1 MKNCNKCNEVKSYE
15 FFSKHKSYKDG
26 YQTTCKSCIN
36 KNTKLYY
43 LKNKEKI
50 KEYSK
55 KYQKKSIK
63 KKEYTKKYYLK
74 NKEYHNEYSKKHQK
88 ENKEYY
94 NEYYKNRRK
103 NDSTFK
109 FKCNVR
115 CLISYSFKRGI
126 NQFRKNAKTEDIL
139 GCTIEEFRDYISLKF
154 TKGMSFDNHG
164 KWHLDHII
172 PLASAETE
180 EDILRLNH
188 YTNFQPLWAADNI
201 SKGAKIV

>member
-36 KNTKLYY
+36 KNTKL
-43 LKNKEKI
+43 
-50 KEYSK
+50 
-55 KYQKKSIK
+55 
-63 KKEYTKKYYLK
+63 YYLK

-154 TKGMSFDNHG
+154 TKGMNFDNHG

-180 EDILRLNH
+180 EDIIRLNH

-201 SKGAKIV
+201 SKGAKTL

>member
-15 FFSKHKSYKDG
+15 FFSKHKTCKDG
-26 YQTTCKSCIN
+26 YQTTCKSCAN
-36 KNTKLYY
+36 KYFKEYQ
-43 LKNKEKI
+43 KENKEKI
-50 KEYSK
+50 KEYQK
-55 KYQKKSIK
+55 VYQK
-63 KKEYTKKYYLK
+63 EY
-74 NKEYHNEYSKKHQK
+74 QK
-88 ENKEYY
+88 ENKEKCNKRFKKWRKENKQYF
-94 NEYYKNRRK
+94 NEYYKNKRK

-109 FKCNVR
+109 FKYNIR
-115 CLISYSFKRGI
+115 CLITSSFKRGI

-154 TKGMSFDNHG
+154 TKGMNFDNHG

-180 EDILRLNH
+180 EDVIRLNH

-201 SKGAKIV
+201 SKGSKTL